1 MLVKDEETGNPHA
14 PPPAVAASTAS
25 QPCAN
30 ERHAPAAHD
39 QPPTHTCADG
49 DDYSALPDPCP
60 DFLAQQVPTSATTT
74 AATLAAV
81 PPKPP
86 AASPLPVEASPL
98 SAGDLV
104 VSNNLAESESPPT
117 GLSTSSIAKGDST
130 DCAAEHGADVGK
142 HRGRVPGQQSPRF
155 SAGNWKVLYEPDFE
169 ENKKDRRSKA
179 RVTRHDGVLEGKA
192 ADHPQQAK
200 RPRDPRADLANYHLL
215 GRGKKRLCLPLST
228 TSDDLHLHFGAFGKI
243 SMAIHE
249 VHPVT
254 AQNVGFASVSYA
266 GNSASA
272 GAAAVKA
279 VSAMSRY
286 RLDGKEITVELDADG
301 SKKRAARDRL
311 LRPPSIPPPVPPPE
325 PLPRIPP
332 PPPPSHNSP
341 AMRQYP
347 PPPPQHPGSTYYDP
361 HSALTQTTPRTRD
374 TYPSQVLPYA
384 EEQSTPYQPPWDR
397 RRPHL
402 PPPSVR
408 TSAAVS
414 ASGNQQT
421 VAAGLPQSSQSMSRP
436 QPRRA
441 FDSYPPPMN
450 SDPIYPPGP
459 SAVSDHSRPQR
470 PIGQEMPGS
479 AVVDNKGPLAPIA
492 GGADRLN
499 QADAAIRSS
508 RELMMSP
515 PLTQGRP
522 AAPSIPVVTNLIRPV
537 DKYGD
542 RHLTSPA
549 RNTAARR
556 SQRTSPSRPLMDS
569 YRPGESPKVTA
580 PKSGDTY
587 IPARDSYIPAQKP
600 GDTYIP
606 ARDSYFP
613 APSPLRGKVVDSYVP
628 APRGRAGRSVS
639 RSPPPLRRRG
649 RSRSED
655 TRSLTPPWRRRDWSS
670 GNSSRSRTPPRRW
683 RNRSSSNSSRS
694 RSYSRSFSRSFSRSQ
709 SRSRTPPGRRRQ
721 RSRSAESKTRQ
732 SSQLR
737 VVRIERSRSPSP
749 SATAAT
755 LSAANSARSS
765 PPKPVEIRKIEL
777 SPDREREVPRAVKS
791 PGKPSVKSP
800 GKTSDVRGPQNHG
813 TVKTPT
819 AELRKEPAMP
829 VTNEKAAWEHDMA
842 NLLYKDAVKAAAVRV
857 AAGICQALD
866 DEAADVSS
874 SAKRRRSSI
883 VGEDGAIHA
892 PKAEGSPQPSAK
904 KARRKSSV
912 SKADRAMIAALLAE
926 DRVAGLSAMG
936 AAERVKLNVRKARS
950 KVNYKIPGLQVL
962 EDPMEEDLPVAQSEQ
977 EVPEA
982 KTASAAAKLKSAPPV
997 SRPPAAKA
1005 TKSRTKKAALSAP
1018 PEVAPAPA
1026 SKRSRKT
1033 STKKVSQATT
1043 SLPSLPDLAAHDF
1056 NIDSDPEDRELI
1068 EAVNRSEVSWPPPAW
1083 YDLEDRWMREDD
1095 EKSLDLDNEEF
1106 LDRVAALDDE
1116 DRYYLTKVLE
1126 DEQRTRRHKRERK
1139 SAAREAYEAAARR
1152 PWSHGSA
1159 SVVKPAPAPA
1169 SIDVDSDDEETGQVD
1184 RNDPARPLPLEPV
1197 HKSGAARTDPYY
1209 KLTETEKTALLKAK
1223 KDRATAAETPAD
1235 VHVDVEKGHASIP
1248 SAPPT
1253 RPGQRPLHPP
1263 TTVKA
1268 PSAVINNIYTSK
1280 KQSANSSH
1288 LRTTRIHHR
1297 QQLVLSNENLT
1308 DSLKFH
1314 ALKSRAQQ
1322 STTTGAGFATGI
1334 GGSST
1339 SGGVNSSSSG
1349 NPATAGASSAPPTRT
1364 LKFARSPIHDWGLF
1378 AARRIPTN
1386 DFVIEYIG
1394 EIIREKVADIR
1405 EKGYERQGIGSSYLF
1420 RINADNII
1428 DATKKGNMARF
1439 INHNCEPN
1447 CSAKVITVAGRRR
1460 IVIYANRDIREDEEI
1475 TYDYQFPIE
1484 DDKIPCLCGAPGCR
1498 GTLN

>member
-1 MLVKDEETGNPHA
+1 MLVKDEETGNRHA
-14 PPPAVAASTAS
+14 PPPAVAASAAS

-30 ERHAPAAHD
+30 ERHAPAAHG

-49 DDYSALPDPCP
+49 DDFSALPDPCP

-81 PPKPP
+81 QPKPP

-117 GLSTSSIAKGDST
+117 GLSTSSFAKGDST
-130 DCAAEHGADVGK
+130 DCPAEHGVPAVGK
-142 HRGRVPGQQSPRF
+142 HRGRVTSGQQSPRF
-155 SAGNWKVLYEPDFE
+155 SAGNWKVLYEPDLE

-215 GRGKKRLCLPLST
+215 GRGKKRLCTRLARVKFQAPPPPPRHLFVSGLPLST

-266 GNSASA
+266 GNSATA
-272 GAAAVKA
+272 GAAAIKA

-301 SKKRAARDRL
+301 SKKRAARDKL

-325 PLPRIPP
+325 QLSRIPP

-374 TYPSQVLPYA
+374 TYPSQVRPYA
-384 EEQSTPYQPPWDR
+384 EEQPTPHQPPWD

-402 PPPSVR
+402 PPPSAR
-408 TSAAVS
+408 PSAAVS
-414 ASGNQQT
+414 GLGNQQT
-421 VAAGLPQSSQSMSRP
+421 VGAGLPQSFQSMSRP

-441 FDSYPPPMN
+441 FDSYAPPIN
-450 SDPIYPPGP
+450 SDSICPPGP
-459 SAVSDHSRPQR
+459 SADFNRSTRPQR
-470 PIGQEMPGS
+470 PISQETPGG
-479 AVVDNKGPLAPIA
+479 AVVDNNGPLAPIA
-492 GGADRLN
+492 GGADRLK

-542 RHLTSPA
+542 RHLASPA

-569 YRPGESPKVTA
+569 YRPGESPKFTT
-580 PKSGDTY
+580 PKT
-587 IPARDSYIPAQKP
+587 
-600 GDTYIP
+600 
-606 ARDSYFP
+606 
-613 APSPLRGKVVDSYVP
+613 
-628 APRGRAGRSVS
+628 
-639 RSPPPLRRRG
+639 
-649 RSRSED
+649 
-655 TRSLTPPWRRRDWSS
+655 
-670 GNSSRSRTPPRRW
+670 
-683 RNRSSSNSSRS
+683 
-694 RSYSRSFSRSFSRSQ
+694 
-709 SRSRTPPGRRRQ
+709 
-721 RSRSAESKTRQ
+721 ESKSRQ

-737 VVRIERSRSPSP
+737 VVRIERSRSPSL
-749 SATAAT
+749 SATVAT
-755 LSAANSARSS
+755 PSAANSARSS
-765 PPKPVEIRKIEL
+765 PRKPVDIRKIKL

-800 GKTSDVRGPQNHG
+800 GKTSDVRGTQNHG

-819 AELRKEPAMP
+819 AELRKEPDMA

-857 AAGICQALD
+857 AAEICQALD
-866 DEAADVSS
+866 DEAAEESS
-874 SAKRRRSSI
+874 GGKRRRSSI
-883 VGEDGAIHA
+883 VGEEDGAIHA
-892 PKAEGSPQPSAK
+892 PKDEGSPQPSAK

-936 AAERVKLNVRKARS
+936 AAERVKLNVRKARG
-950 KVNYKIPGLQVL
+950 KVNYKIPGFQVL

-1005 TKSRTKKAALSAP
+1005 AKSRTKKAALSAP

-1043 SLPSLPDLAAHDF
+1043 SLPSLPDLAADDF

-1068 EAVNRSEVSWPPPAW
+1068 ETVNRSEISWPPPAW
-1083 YDLEDRWMREDD
+1083 YDLEGRWMRKDD
-1095 EKSLDLDNEEF
+1095 EESLDLDNEEF
-1106 LDRVAALDDE
+1106 LDRVAALGDE

-1126 DEQRTRRHKRERK
+1126 DEQRIRRHKRERK
-1139 SAAREAYEAAARR
+1139 RAAREAYEAAARR

-1159 SVVKPAPAPA
+1159 SVVQPAPAPA
-1169 SIDVDSDDEETGQVD
+1169 TIDMDSDDEETGHVD

-1235 VHVDVEKGHASIP
+1235 VHVDIEKGQASIP

-1268 PSAVINNIYTSK
+1268 PSAVINNIFTSK

-1322 STTTGAGFATGI
+1322 WTTTGAGFATGI

-1460 IVIYANRDIREDEEI
+1460 IVIYANRDIMEDEEI